1 VGIYAVSGIAG
12 PTGPYGPVPS
22 SGPGQ
27 SPRAIH
33 NVDTPIGAFYV
44 SFTGGSDKCAY
55 DLPGGAMA
63 MPFTSVDDVTT
74 RNDPDGEGGFQVE
87 GTYELNVVEATGLY
101 RSYVGGHNQMWDRLH
116 LLTPGHGT
124 GGAVEYCFC
133 FISQPAA
140 V

>member
-1 VGIYAVSGIAG
+1 
-12 PTGPYGPVPS
+12 
-22 SGPGQ
+22 
-27 SPRAIH
+27 
-33 NVDTPIGAFYV
+33 
-44 SFTGGSDKCAY
+44 
-55 DLPGGAMA
+55 MA
-63 MPFTSVDDVTT
+63 MQFTSVDDVTT

-116 LLTPGHGT
+116 LLTPGDGT

-140 V
+140 A